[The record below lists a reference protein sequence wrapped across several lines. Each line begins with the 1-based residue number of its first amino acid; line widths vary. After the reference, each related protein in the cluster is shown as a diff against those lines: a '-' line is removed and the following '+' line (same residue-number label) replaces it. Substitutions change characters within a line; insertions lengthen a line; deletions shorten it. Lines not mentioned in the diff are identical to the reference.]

1 MSYQMMGSVMD
12 AEDIVQD
19 VFLSLEEGDGTQ
31 IRNVKAYLCKMTI
44 NRCLNK
50 LKSASRQRETY
61 VGPWLPE
68 PYAAPSDDP
77 MDQYI
82 TKESLTTAY
91 LLLLHQLSDIERTV
105 FLLREVFTLPFSEI
119 ATIVGKSEGNCRQID
134 YRARRSLTQLPETR
148 SEVRTVGGRHVETF
162 IHALATGNMNLL
174 LDILKADAILYTDGG
189 GKAQAA
195 LRPIAGSKIIAR
207 YFEAVR
213 PKVPKDFVCELRE
226 VNALPGIVIKT
237 GSFTFSVI
245 SVQIENDLISDV
257 YIVMNPDK
265 LHHFNRA

>member
-31 IRNVKAYLCKMTI
+31 IRNAKSYLCKMTV

-68 PYAAPSDDP
+68 PYAAVSDDP

-82 TKESLTTAY
+82 IKESLTTAY
-91 LLLLHQLSDIERTV
+91 LLLLHQLSDMERIV

-119 ATIVGKSEGNCRQID
+119 AMIVDKSEGNCRQID
-134 YRARRSLTQLPETR
+134 YRARRSLAQQPETR
-148 SEVRTVGGRHVETF
+148 SEVRAVGVRHVETF
-162 IHALATGNMNLL
+162 IQALATGNMNLL
-174 LDILKADAILYTDGG
+174 LDILKVDATLYTDGG

-195 LRPIAGSKIIAR
+195 LRPIVGSKIVAR
-207 YFEAVR
+207 YFEAIR
-213 PKVPKDFVCELRE
+213 PKVPQDFVCELRE

-237 GSFTFSVI
+237 GPFTFSVI
-245 SVQIENDLISDV
+245 SIQIENDLISNV
-257 YIVMNPDK
+257 YIVMNPEK
-265 LHHFNRA
+265 LLHFNL